1 LKDITPSEEVIKWFS
16 RDPPKRN
23 EFKQKYFQEL
33 DHKKEL
39 VSLIIQKAM
48 EEKFILSYATKEE
61 KFNNGIAL

>member
-48 EEKFILSYATKEE
+48 EEKF
-61 KFNNGIAL
+61 NNGIVLKKYIETTMG